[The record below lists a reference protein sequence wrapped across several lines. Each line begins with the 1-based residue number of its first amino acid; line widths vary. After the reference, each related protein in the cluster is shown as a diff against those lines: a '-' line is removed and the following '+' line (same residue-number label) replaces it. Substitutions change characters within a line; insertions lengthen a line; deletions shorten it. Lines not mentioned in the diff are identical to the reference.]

1 MRTKNG
7 EDVSLISCT
16 GGCERL
22 VHDAAQLVQAAASF
36 PPWGDGD
43 AWSTIHERH
52 PFYRTNAMSFAEE
65 LTILPPFSARDAML
79 PDRTRD
85 LDGNVP
91 RINTS
96 AARAAPPTFRDLPA
110 QSLQHEDG
118 GTRVPVLHDPR
129 NTHEGHEWALPTH
142 LVWKAPHVVAHPVHT
157 TPADVAQSLRRMQD
171 MLRQEV
177 TPTPSNSAM

>member
-7 EDVSLISCT
+7 EEVSLIGCE

-22 VHDAAQLVQAAASF
+22 VHDAAQLVQAAANF
-36 PPWGDGD
+36 PTRHDGD

-65 LTILPPFSARDAML
+65 LTILPPFSARGAML
-79 PDRTRD
+79 PERTRD
-85 LDGNVP
+85 LDGNVR

-96 AARAAPPTFRDLPA
+96 AVRGGPPTVCDLPA
-110 QSLQHEDG
+110 QSLQQEGG
-118 GTRVPVLHDPR
+118 GTR
-129 NTHEGHEWALPTH
+129 
-142 LVWKAPHVVAHPVHT
+142 APHKP
-157 TPADVAQSLRRMQD
+157 PADVAEKLRRMQD

-177 TPTPSNSAM
+177 TPTPETPPCKP